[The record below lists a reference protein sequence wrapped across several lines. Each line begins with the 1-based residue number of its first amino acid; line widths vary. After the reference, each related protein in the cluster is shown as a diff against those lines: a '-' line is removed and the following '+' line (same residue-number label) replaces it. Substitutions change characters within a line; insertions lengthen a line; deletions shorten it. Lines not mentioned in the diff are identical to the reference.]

1 MNFISVL
8 SFVTLISS
16 VLSYTSSAI
25 NDQIINMPGLNYDLN
40 FNQFSGYLQLK
51 SNPSKN
57 IHYWLVESENNPE
70 TAPLVFWTNGGPG
83 CSGLIGFMTEQGPFR
98 PDENGNIQP
107 NKWAW
112 NKNANMVFLEQPV
125 GVGFSYSENSADYK
139 IDDEQASIDNLE
151 TILSFLDRFPE
162 YAKVPLYLTSESYG
176 GHYIPT
182 WADKIVQYNKQN
194 NNQLNF
200 RGFAVGNPYVD
211 YYSGVGAQMQ
221 TYWDHQLLPQN
232 SWSKYESAGC
242 TDPIGFLNNSVCSTY
257 SLDFMKKIGNLNPYA
272 LDYPICTS
280 TQQMQMLNYMY
291 TAYAGLQLEQSSN
304 RLTNNLSNDMPY
316 EPCEDAWSANYL
328 NNKDV
333 KKAIHVKDI
342 EWEECSRTTKYS
354 LADKMKS
361 TIHIYRKL
369 IDDKEANLNILIYSG
384 DDDAVCGTKYTNQWV
399 YGLDYLV
406 TSNWKVWS
414 VNGQVAGY
422 ETQFKGPNNFR
433 LATVHGAGHEVPT
446 YKPEQAYVLFESFIN
461 HVSLN

>member
-1 MNFISVL
+1 
-8 SFVTLISS
+8 
-16 VLSYTSSAI
+16 
-25 NDQIINMPGLNYDLN
+25 
-40 FNQFSGYLQLK
+40 
-51 SNPSKN
+51 
-57 IHYWLVESENNPE
+57 
-70 TAPLVFWTNGGPG
+70 
-83 CSGLIGFMTEQGPFR
+83 
-98 PDENGNIQP
+98 
-107 NKWAW
+107 
-112 NKNANMVFLEQPV
+112 MVFLEQPV

-151 TILSFLDRFPE
+151 TILSFLERFPE
-162 YAKVPLYLTSESYG
+162 YAKAPLYLTSESYG

-291 TAYAGLQLEQSSN
+291 S
-304 RLTNNLSNDMPY
+304 NNLSNDVIKLTNDMPY
-316 EPCEDAWSANYL
+316 EPCEDAWSSNYL

-342 EWEECSRTTKYS
+342 EWGECSRTTKYS

-399 YGLDYLV
+399 YGLNYLV

-461 HVSLN
+461 DVSLN